1 MRRLPLLV
9 MMAFVACNEP
19 QSTTESA
26 TETENSVYSKTMVYA
41 VDLNSVFH
49 EDLNDED
56 FSDVAPISKQL
67 IEDVLNAKLQAFD
80 PLSGEPITKEQV
92 KSMLVFTD
100 TVWFNNPETGDQ
112 SIEIVERDY
121 TQDFYGVTFKEQWT
135 YNQENS
141 VIEKKT
147 VGLAP
152 RIPVYSKL
160 GGELR
165 GYTSVFWVKY

>member
-1 MRRLPLLV
+1 MRLLALV
-9 MMAFVACNEP
+9 IMIAFVACNEP
-19 QSTTESA
+19 TPTAETLAESNA
-26 TETENSVYSKTMVYA
+26 VYTKTMVYA

-67 IEDVLNAKLQAFD
+67 IEDVLNEKLQAFD
-80 PLSGEPITKEQV
+80 PLSEEPITKEQV
-92 KSMLVFTD
+92 KSMLIFTD

-112 SIEIVERDY
+112 SIEIIERNY

-135 YNQENS
+135 YNQENA

-165 GYTSVFWVKY
+165 GYTSAFWVKY